1 MSVLA
6 IERRDDCQ
14 VLAAQL
20 GVPVSRPQE
29 LETTAA
35 FLASPGTGLWSPGQ
49 DPARHPD
56 RQFEPT
62 QGVRGDGSHGRWL
75 RAVEHAL
82 GWESAG

>member
-14 VLAAQL
+14 LLADQL
-20 GVPVSRPQE
+20 GVPVPRPQE

-35 FLASPGTGLWSPGQ
+35 FLAGPGTGLWSPGQ
-49 DPARHPD
+49 DPARHPN

-62 QGVRGDGSHGRWL
+62 QGVRGDGSDERWL
-75 RAVEHAL
+75 RAVARSR
-82 GWESAG
+82 GWESGG